1 MNAPH
6 YQRIKEHILT
16 QIEQGLLV
24 SHDRVPS
31 ENELAIQFNVSRMT
45 ARKALEALLATNVV
59 TRIRGKGTFVRDLA
73 ASGSTMSVRNIAE
86 EITALGHRYQA
97 RLLVLE
103 EREPSLHIASL
114 FELVPG
120 EQVFFSSIV
129 HYQNDRPLQWEQ
141 RYVKRSAVP
150 DYLQQDFVLM
160 TPNAYLSEVSPLQSA
175 SSTIS
180 AVNADDVAARNLEI
194 SSGTACLKIERI
206 TASRSGIVSLAELIY
221 PGERYK
227 LSADLDYS

>member
-31 ENELAIQFNVSRMT
+31 ENELAIQFDVSRMT

-103 EREPSLHIASL
+103 ERDPSAHIANL
-114 FELVPG
+114 FELAPG
-120 EQVFFSSIV
+120 EQVFYSSIV
-129 HYQNDRPLQWEQ
+129 HCQNDRPLQWEQ
-141 RYVKRSAVP
+141 RYVKRSAIP
-150 DYLQQDFVLM
+150 EYLQQDFVLM

-180 AVNADDVAARNLEI
+180 AVSASEIAAENLEI
-194 SSGTACLKIERI
+194 SAGTACLQIERI